1 MVYNLADGAIRML
14 TQTHHRDFN
23 PVYSVDGMYLFYSS
37 NDDGTS
43 RIWRMRA
50 DGTGRAEPLFVEA
63 VASFLPSHDGRW
75 LYFIEQ
81 GAQLSL
87 WRRSLVD
94 GSTEQMFHVS
104 GRATFVDSL
113 AIVGDRVYVAVSQ
126 SDLSVSDIVE
136 IDSAAKSAH
145 IVAHLRDLPPLAES
159 GIAGFSISPD
169 RRTLIVDHTK
179 RYATGLYEVKQG
191 LTIPGAQ

>member
-1 MVYNLADGAIRML
+1 MML
-14 TQTHHRDFN
+14 VA
-23 PVYSVDGMYLFYSS
+23 PSFYSS

-63 VASFLPSHDGRW
+63 VASFLPSSDGHW

-87 WRRSLVD
+87 WRRSLID
-94 GSTEQMFHVS
+94 GSTEQIFHVA

-113 AIVGDRVYVAVSQ
+113 AIAGNRVYVAVSQ
-126 SDLSVSDIVE
+126 SDLSVSKIVE
-136 IDSAAKSAH
+136 IGTVTGSVRV
-145 IVAHLRDLPPLAES
+145 VAHLRDLPPLSES

-169 RRTLIVDHTK
+169 GHTLIVDHMK
-179 RYATGLYEVKQG
+179 RYTTVLYELKQG
-191 LTIPGAQ
+191 LTMPGTE